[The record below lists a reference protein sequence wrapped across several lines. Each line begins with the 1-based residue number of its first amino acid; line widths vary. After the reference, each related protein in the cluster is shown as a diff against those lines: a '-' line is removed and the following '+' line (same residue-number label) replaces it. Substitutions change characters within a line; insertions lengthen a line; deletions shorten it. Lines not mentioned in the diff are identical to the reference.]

1 MWRKRKQIG
10 MTEATRRIGVSSER
24 LRYWELKGVV
34 TPAYEKHGTKN
45 LRRFSLEDV
54 EIAREIKRMVDTD
67 GFTLKGAA
75 ERMNRPYQ
83 D

>member
-1 MWRKRKQIG
+1 MWCKKKQIG
-10 MTEATRRIGVSSER
+10 MTEATRRIGISSER

-34 TPAYEKHGTKN
+34 APAYEKRGTKN

-54 EIAREIKRMVDTD
+54 EIAREIKRMVDTG